1 MKPSVER
8 QGMNSKALSVCEQ
21 LAKQV
26 YTATEPACCGFAG
39 DLGFYVPELA
49 EDASCSIK
57 RAMDINN
64 SNNNYCSTSLTCE
77 MGLSRTTGEN
87 FQSLLS
93 IADESL
99 K

>member
-1 MKPSVER
+1 
-8 QGMNSKALSVCEQ
+8 MNSLSFNVELEDPAIESC
-21 LAKQV
+21 LAGIDV
-26 YTATEPACCGFAG
+26 LLSSNDES
-39 DLGFYVPELA
+39 GFYVPELT
-49 EDASCSIK
+49 EYASCSIK

-77 MGLSRTTGEN
+77 MGLSRTTGED